1 MFIDVFK
8 NNGKPYLRLVNSVKV
23 KNAEGKK
30 VSQKQAVLN
39 IGPLDK
45 YDDGRPDYIGRLRKS
60 FKAGQPL
67 IDFIE
72 PYCAKHSPLKR
83 YTFNYTQGESACI
96 GRPKLF
102 SHILIE
108 RILEELGLNF
118 FFSSYKGFTK
128 IQYDVYSF
136 AKLMIFGRI
145 LNPASKSAT
154 TKQNNDYTHL
164 YSLRG

>member
-23 KNAEGKK
+23 KNAQGKK

-45 YDDGRPDYIGRLRKS
+45 YDDGKADYIGRLRKS

-72 PYCAKHSPLKR
+72 PYCARHAPTQQ
-83 YTFNYTQGESACI
+83 YTFHYTQGEPACI
-96 GRPKLF
+96 GNPKLF

-108 RILEELGLNF
+108 RILGNL
-118 FFSSYKGFTK
+118 
-128 IQYDVYSF
+128 
-136 AKLMIFGRI
+136 
-145 LNPASKSAT
+145 
-154 TKQNNDYTHL
+154 
-164 YSLRG
+164 